1 MCVFE
6 SRGSEQPN
14 SDEAFGQ
21 SHAQGGSD
29 DQSRFDIQGAAVW
42 ADIHV
47 PVVEPV
53 GWPVYHLRM
62 GMRELERLR
71 RENDAAMALLVG
83 AMPESRDTVA
93 DIARNTGVSNRE
105 ARRRKSVADVCG
117 KVKGALEKLQS
128 GDISNEHVSALAPV
142 ADMPGAASLLDD
154 AASKSPE
161 ELTRDVEEFRLSSAC
176 GDDMAKRQRARRM
189 LRFFTGPEGMIGI
202 NGLLPP
208 VEGTELKNRLAA
220 MVDAKWRADHPDRAK
235 ELGGHGGDTY
245 DQRMADALLDIAGV
259 RSGLDNSSTTSSSSC
274 TSTAEHVSQNN
285 VPGEAT
291 QSTGS
296 TEEPDRTE
304 ASVGQPLA
312 SVVNPGEAS
321 RPGRAVSMNVG
332 LRLVGLGEAT
342 VRDGSPPGISSS
354 NAPPGTGA
362 TTVKTGKPAVVIV
375 FDVDLWKA
383 RIAGGVP
390 IPITESLL
398 DLARNDLYYCFK
410 NMAGEVIKFGR
421 SRREPTPVQR
431 LVLVV
436 RDEKCLYPGCH
447 APPDA
452 CDAHHL
458 NEVVK
463 DKGNTD
469 TEVMGLF
476 CEAHHRHIHLND
488 LIVKRNPDMSIT
500 IIERRTGAV
509 VASTTKKRAT

>member
-6 SRGSEQPN
+6 SRGSEQRN

-29 DQSRFDIQGAAVW
+29 DQSRSDIQGAAVW
-42 ADIHV
+42 ADISV

-128 GDISNEHVSALAPV
+128 GAISNEHVSALAPV

-220 MVDAKWRADHPDRAK
+220 MVDAKWRADHPARAK
-235 ELGGHGGDTY
+235 ELGGHGAIPT
-245 DQRMADALLDIAGV
+245 I
-259 RSGLDNSSTTSSSSC
+259 
-274 TSTAEHVSQNN
+274 N
-285 VPGEAT
+285 VWPM
-291 QSTGS
+291 
-296 TEEPDRTE
+296 
-304 ASVGQPLA
+304 L
-312 SVVNPGEAS
+312 
-321 RPGRAVSMNVG
+321 
-332 LRLVGLGEAT
+332 
-342 VRDGSPPGISSS
+342 
-354 NAPPGTGA
+354 
-362 TTVKTGKPAVVIV
+362 
-375 FDVDLWKA
+375 
-383 RIAGGVP
+383 
-390 IPITESLL
+390 
-398 DLARNDLYYCFK
+398 C
-410 NMAGEVIKFGR
+410 
-421 SRREPTPVQR
+421 
-431 LVLVV
+431 
-436 RDEKCLYPGCH
+436 
-447 APPDA
+447 
-452 CDAHHL
+452 
-458 NEVVK
+458 
-463 DKGNTD
+463 
-469 TEVMGLF
+469 
-476 CEAHHRHIHLND
+476 
-488 LIVKRNPDMSIT
+488 
-500 IIERRTGAV
+500 
-509 VASTTKKRAT
+509 